1 MSDVMGYVT
10 YHLLN
15 LTGQGFQPYL
25 QVADYG
31 MEFEGGYY
39 GINHRYLG
47 YLLGDKAN
55 VDAVVAA
62 LTAWR
67 VQELTPNE
75 ALAWADEALPVNTQV
90 EDMGKTKYVGPAGLD
105 AEGRVQKPLSDTPWE
120 V

>member
-1 MSDVMGYVT
+1 MSDVRAYVT

-15 LTGQGFQPYL
+15 LEGQGLQPYH

-31 MEFEGGYY
+31 MEFEGGHY

-47 YLLGDKAN
+47 YLLGDATK
-55 VDAVVAA
+55 VEDEIAA

-75 ALAWADEALPVNTQV
+75 ALAWADEASPVNTPV
-90 EDMGKTKYVGPAGLD
+90 EEMEETKYVGPAQLD
-105 AEGRVQKPLSDTPWE
+105 AQGRVQKPLSDTPWE